1 MKKEDDLVKVYVGTE
16 ASCLLLK
23 DRLEQIGISALIK
36 NDSSS
41 AFLVTAPEVVDL
53 YIQESDLN
61 TAGSAIKEVIK
72 NR

>member
-1 MKKEDDLVKVYVGTE
+1 MKKENNLVKVFVGTE

-23 DRLEQIGISALIK
+23 VRLEKIGISALIK

-53 YIQESDLN
+53 YIQESDL
-61 TAGSAIKEVIK
+61 GSAESLIKEAKK
-72 NR
+72 NT